1 MCDLSDK
8 SKSERRN
15 GFPPVFLNPCYC
27 LFLGD
32 GDGDS
37 VLPAA
42 PEDAAAPVS
51 AAAET
56 ADAADAAEAA
66 DSEKEDAG
74 QENQGG
80 EGGVRGRFVCNANFV
95 YKE

>member
-56 ADAADAAEAA
+56 ADAAEAA

-80 EGGVRGRFVCNANFV
+80 EGGVRGRFVCNLNLV
-95 YKE
+95 YNE